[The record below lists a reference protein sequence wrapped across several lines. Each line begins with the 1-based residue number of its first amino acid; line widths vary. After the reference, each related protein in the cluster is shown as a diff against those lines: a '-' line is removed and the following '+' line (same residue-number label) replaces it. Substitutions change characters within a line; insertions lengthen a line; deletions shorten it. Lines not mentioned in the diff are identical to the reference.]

1 LCPLEWRIIAIELA
15 DERLRVGAARD
26 VRVNPIDGAA
36 LRDAIGG
43 NHAKP
48 FKPVLKHRSPKA
60 IIADGCLLG

>member
-1 LCPLEWRIIAIELA
+1 
-15 DERLRVGAARD
+15 

-60 IIADGCLLG
+60 IIADRCLLSETRCHRPARLSISLNTLHLTT